1 MPTSVVVSTLLVFLL
16 VMTVLS
22 VGAGAISI
30 DPQRIVRIIADRMA
44 GSGASG
50 PMDFIIWDLRMP
62 RVVQAVV
69 VGAGLAVA
77 GACVQVLVRNPIADP
92 YVLGLSSGAGVAAV
106 LIITTVGVATVGAF
120 LLPIAAFI
128 GAAATGAVVAMT
140 AASRWGLSAGRLI
153 LSGVAVGQLL
163 GGVMSF
169 LLIRSG
175 NSDAT
180 QQVIFWLLGS
190 LAGSQWS
197 LIAIIAP
204 VIIATIAA
212 TLALAG
218 RLDLLGLGDAHAA
231 ASGANPGRTRLVVFA
246 LASLLTGA
254 AVAASGT
261 IGFVGLIIPHIA
273 RLLVGGMHRRVI
285 PVSALLGAI
294 LLVVADLA
302 ARTVLAPSEL
312 PVGIFTAAIGV
323 PIFIFLM
330 RRNRTTAFS

>member
-1 MPTSVVVSTLLVFLL
+1 MPVVVSTLFVFLL
-16 VMTVLS
+16 VVSVVS

-30 DPQRIVRIIADRMA
+30 DPQHIVRIIADRMA

-62 RVVQAVV
+62 RVIQAAI

-106 LIITTVGVATVGAF
+106 LIITTLGVATVGAF

-128 GAAATGAVVAMT
+128 GAAATGAVVALT

-153 LSGVAVGQLL
+153 LSGVAIGQLL

-169 LLIRSG
+169 LVIRSG

-197 LIAIIAP
+197 LTVIIGP
-204 VIIATIAA
+204 VIIATIAV
-212 TLALAG
+212 TMMLAG

-231 ASGANPGRTRLVVFA
+231 ASGANPGRTRLAVFA

-261 IGFVGLIIPHIA
+261 IGFVGLIVPHIA

-285 PVSALLGAI
+285 PVSALLGAT

-323 PIFIFLM
+323 PIFILLM
-330 RRNRTTAFS
+330 RQNRTTAFS